1 MFIDYVS
8 LMLINMAG
16 GLAVLGFYILFGAN
30 KEHSKSWGPAFA
42 MPGLVALVTGLHMS
56 LTWPIADLSKVSSE
70 LPNLQFANVAFG
82 EMSVLFG
89 ILFLGA
95 GVALAKGWSLL
106 PVSIY
111 AFLAGAIAIVV
122 GDRLF
127 DLGLTKTH
135 AVTCMGFVLTGI
147 CGVLAGLFLR
157 MRSSL
162 PARAIAAAVVI
173 LAAAI
178 WTLIAC
184 GAYWGH
190 LLTFSKAA
198 G

>member
-1 MFIDYVS
+1 MFIDYIP

-16 GLAVLGFYILFGAN
+16 GLAVLAFYILFGAN
-30 KEHSKSWGPAFA
+30 KENTKAWGPAFA
-42 MPGLVALVTGLHMS
+42 MPGLVALITGLHMS
-56 LTWPIADLSKVSSE
+56 FTWPIADLSKVTPG

-95 GVALAKGWSLL
+95 GLALAKGFSLL

-111 AFLAGAIAIVV
+111 AFLAGAMAIVV
-122 GDRLF
+122 GARLL
-127 DLGLTKTH
+127 DLGLTKAPT
-135 AVTCMGFVLTGI
+135 VTCVGFVLTGI

-157 MRSSL
+157 LRSSL
-162 PARAIAAAVVI
+162 AMRVIAAAVVI
-173 LAAAI
+173 AAAAI
-178 WTLIAC
+178 WIFIASM
-184 GAYWGH
+184 AYWGH